1 MIPSLSRRCLLCLSI
16 SRFLPNVRR
25 AGTCLQELKV
35 GCVQLPVFAPRWSL
49 ISPKQEC
56 GATRLRNKSIEPAW
70 EIWSLYTLSGPAR
83 WSRQQLSCLRLFSKT
98 CTWTG
103 RWLTQANLQTPQQ
116 KVQHERGGMHWSI
129 INLCHMVIKLE
140 KQVPTEKR
148 KMQLIWPCAVHQY
161 AGGMIVQYN

>member
-1 MIPSLSRRCLLCLSI
+1 MRVAL
-16 SRFLPNVRR
+16 
-25 AGTCLQELKV
+25 
-35 GCVQLPVFAPRWSL
+35 
-49 ISPKQEC
+49 
-56 GATRLRNKSIEPAW
+56 LRNNSLEPAW

-83 WSRQQLSCLRLFSKT
+83 WSRQQSSCLRLFSKT

-140 KQVPTEKR
+140 KQVPTEKKCNLFGR
-148 KMQLIWPCAVHQY
+148 VLYTNMQVEWLSNTINRLSQLPRQVRPGTIEHKLFKHQCLKF
-161 AGGMIVQYN
+161 AKIRCWASQTKQVQIHETWAQERSRLL